1 MKANQKAKL
10 CFVEDKRGFIDTGV
24 IAAIVG
30 GFIVLM
36 IGAVIF
42 WNVYNSMTFPEG
54 ANMSGLTDMFNTV
67 WGLLPIVMLVGA
79 AGLIIATITG
89 AVGVRR
95 RE

>member
-10 CFVEDKRGFIDTGV
+10 GIREDRRGFINVGT
-24 IAAIVG
+24 ITAIVA

-42 WNVYNSMTFPEG
+42 WSVYNSMTFPEG
-54 ANMSGLTDMFNTV
+54 ANVTGLTEMFNSV

-79 AGLIIATITG
+79 AGLIIAVITG
-89 AVGVRR
+89 FTRR
-95 RE
+95 R